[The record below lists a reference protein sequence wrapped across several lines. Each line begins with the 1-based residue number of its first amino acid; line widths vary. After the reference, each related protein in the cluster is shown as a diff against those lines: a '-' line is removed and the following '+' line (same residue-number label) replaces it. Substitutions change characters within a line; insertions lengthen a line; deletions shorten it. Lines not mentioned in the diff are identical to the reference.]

1 MGGAACPLAS
11 TQQQQRGWGALG
23 VFHWHWG
30 VSGEGG
36 VLGLLGS
43 GPSPLTSLHPLL
55 SPPSSPPSLVS
66 LHEVGGGQ
74 LAVYRGCVRWWWSW
88 RVDGN
93 KCAADQAI
101 FGSVTV

>member
-1 MGGAACPLAS
+1 MGKVGCWAYWVV
-11 TQQQQRGWGALG
+11 G
-23 VFHWHWG
+23 
-30 VSGEGG
+30 
-36 VLGLLGS
+36 
-43 GPSPLTSLHPLL
+43 PLL
-55 SPPSSPPSLVS
+55 LPLCTLSSSPPSSPPSLVS